1 MKNLGLCW
9 SVSVGLP
16 WILEPCWRKTIFSQP
31 LLTWS
36 LGFCEVG
43 QECTMVMWAQE
54 KMRVFLRPS
63 QPPLSFPHPEVKG
76 RPPPSQFTWK
86 DDHNDKG
93 VLEVIF
99 LLFHDPH
106 FGIGIEL
113 AGTPGFQKWSG
124 KRLVQASEE
133 PMTYLLRTLMSCI
146 QEQLSNTVHWPV
158 SEQGGPTCPPPKAMV
173 IGFSHPPHDFLHH
186 CSKPDQAKL

>member
-1 MKNLGLCW
+1 MLKKDNIFPTSIDMIPWVLWGGAGMHYGD
-9 SVSVGLP
+9 VSTGKDACLSQAQP
-16 WILEPCWRKTIFSQP
+16 ATTII
-31 LLTWS
+31 
-36 LGFCEVG
+36 
-43 QECTMVMWAQE
+43 
-54 KMRVFLRPS
+54 
-63 QPPLSFPHPEVKG
+63 PPPRGK
-76 RPPPSQFTWK
+76 RQTPPSQFTWK